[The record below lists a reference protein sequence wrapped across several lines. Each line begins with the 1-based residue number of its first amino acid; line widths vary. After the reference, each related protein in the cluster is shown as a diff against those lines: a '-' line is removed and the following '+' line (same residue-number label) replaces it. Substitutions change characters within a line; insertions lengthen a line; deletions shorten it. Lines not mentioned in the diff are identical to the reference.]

1 MARTL
6 GMREPAVA
14 VSETSSSRRR
24 CAPKSREVVKV
35 QRDAQAAPCLWY
47 RPSRTVRGTVTRT
60 IGLSALVLAG
70 LAEPAQ
76 AAEETRVVT
85 GRLPA
90 REWMDWTASV
100 SYLHE
105 HEQGALNREYESADS
120 GGRIGLVSDL
130 LYQRSRDVIQLRG
143 EAGLFKDLS
152 LFTVLSIVASDQR
165 SLAFNQS
172 NNCASQPNGCVDGT
186 NSTTLRDG
194 ILPGYGNQ
202 FPSTTVFRG
211 PTRRGFEYWGLGAN
225 WAVFNQARDNTKPTW
240 ILRFETRLS
249 LAEDMRFD
257 PAAPTKNTGVG
268 LGYHQFILSTLVSR
282 HFGPLEPYTGAW
294 VMLPVLTG
302 GSPFSAPGASGGAQ
316 KRLGFEAGLEAT
328 LWHDQQAHHRVA
340 YELRG
345 QAELRLDGLEQSP
358 LWEALSGDP
367 SCGPKNTAAC
377 RPGSVD
383 QDNNGVARPNPGV
396 THSPSYGQMGGDTGL
411 VIQIG
416 PHARLRSLFGV
427 FWQQSHD
434 LTDGSSGNAVYD
446 VPGRRYHI
454 DNAYS
459 WRILID
465 GGVVF

>member
-1 MARTL
+1 
-6 GMREPAVA
+6 
-14 VSETSSSRRR
+14 
-24 CAPKSREVVKV
+24 
-35 QRDAQAAPCLWY
+35 
-47 RPSRTVRGTVTRT
+47 VRGTVTRT
-60 IGLSALVLAG
+60 IGLLALVLIG

-90 REWMDWTASV
+90 HEWMDWTASL

-105 HEQGALNREYESADS
+105 HEQGSLNREYEAQDT

-152 LFTVLSIVASDQR
+152 LFTVLSIVLADQR
-165 SLAFNQS
+165 SLDFDRY
-172 NNCASQPNGCVDGT
+172 CADQTNGCVDAT

-194 ILPGYGNQ
+194 ILPGYGTLT
-202 FPSTTVFRG
+202 PSANVFRG

-225 WAVFNQARDNTKPTW
+225 WAVFNQARDDTKPTW
-240 ILRFETRLS
+240 LLHFETRLS

-268 LGYHQFILSTLVSR
+268 LGYHQFILSTLFSR
-282 HFGPLEPYTGAW
+282 RFGPLEPYSGAW
-294 VMLPVLTG
+294 VVLPVLTQ
-302 GSPFSAPGASGGAQ
+302 GSPFSAPGVSGGAQ
-316 KRLGFEAGLEAT
+316 KRLGFETGLEAT

-358 LWEALSGDP
+358 LWEALSGDSRCSTNP
-367 SCGPKNTAAC
+367 TNYCRHPAGAASNGP
-377 RPGSVD
+377 SVD
-383 QDNNGVARPNPGV
+383 LDRNGDGLADYPNPGV
-396 THSPSYGQMGGDTGL
+396 THSPSYVQMGGDTGII
-411 VIQIG
+411 IQIG
-416 PHARLRSLFGV
+416 PHARLRSLFGLY
-427 FWQQSHD
+427 WQQSHD

-446 VPGRRYHI
+446 VPGRRYRI
-454 DNAYS
+454 ENAYS
-459 WRILID
+459 WRLLID